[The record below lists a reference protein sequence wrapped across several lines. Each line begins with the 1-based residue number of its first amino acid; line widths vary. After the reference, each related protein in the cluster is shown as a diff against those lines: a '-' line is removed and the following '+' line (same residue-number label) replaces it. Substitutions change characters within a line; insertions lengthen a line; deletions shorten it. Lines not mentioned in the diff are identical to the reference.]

1 MAKKDTPKFKGVE
14 IEMAGETYVLPPLP
28 IKAFSKG
35 DATEKIKHIQEEFEQ
50 MKDNSFSISQKSVAD
65 LVSLVTQAL
74 QRNYPGVDENVVEDG
89 LDDIT
94 TLFNM
99 FQYLIS
105 QSDDMKKKMAEAQKN
120 SLRAFVEQK
129 EAKN

>member
-1 MAKKDTPKFKGVE
+1 MAKKETPKFKGVE
-14 IEMAGETYVLPPLP
+14 IELAGEAYILPPLP
-28 IKAFSKG
+28 IKSFSKG
-35 DATEKIKHIQEEFEQ
+35 DATEKIKHIQEEFDQ

-65 LVSLVTQAL
+65 LVSLVTAAL
-74 QRNYPGVDENVVEDG
+74 QRNYPGLDENIVEDG
-89 LDDIT
+89 LEDIT